1 MKSSVTK
8 AFRQKLDEYVI
19 ANGAK
24 RNEAIS
30 SISIVLAIASLRRND
45 NC

>member
-1 MKSSVTK
+1 MVISNPNN
-8 AFRQKLDEYVI
+8 QLHYVI

-30 SISIVLAIASLRRND
+30 PIWSISEVSAIAYLRSQ
-45 NC
+45 